1 MTNTKL
7 TLPELILAVLGCM
20 LSFSC
25 AHSGSSAGGS
35 GGAGPG
41 AGEGGYTISDID
53 GDWVGVLYPNSH
65 VLDPFN
71 FYFSSADSGIV
82 SEAADSKGN
91 QWLAVDSLLTLNI
104 LNSGRMVAEFNSMI
118 QENRLYL
125 EGNMSAAMNE
135 ITGDYEYVNNNG
147 IPVGGTFILSRSTGN
162 DYFSGMDYSGSWS
175 GFVVGHHYQ
184 NMRQP
189 VTFILDNDGSVLY
202 GSMTHQVTGHEIHH
216 YSVGAG
222 SFGINLNTTTGRID
236 NFELHA
242 DDGAIAT
249 CDFLLLD
256 HELTLI
262 GGIGIDSDIGE
273 GTMEIT
279 R

>member
-7 TLPELILAVLGCM
+7 PRPTLIWAVFACM

-25 AHSGSSAGGS
+25 AHPNADKAGS
-35 GGAGPG
+35 GGAGAG
-41 AGEGGYTISDID
+41 AGGGYIIDDLD

-71 FYFSSADSGIV
+71 FYFSAADSGIV

-91 QWLAVDSLLTLNI
+91 QWLAADSLLTSNI
-104 LNSGRMVAEFNSMI
+104 INSGRMMVEFNSLI
-118 QENRLYL
+118 EQNRLYFD
-125 EGNMSAAMNE
+125 GNMNAAMNE
-135 ITGDYEYVNNNG
+135 LAGDYEYVNNYG
-147 IPVGGTFILSRSTGN
+147 IPVRGTFILARSTGN
-162 DYFSGMDYSGSWS
+162 DYFAGIDYSGSWS
-175 GFVVGHHYQ
+175 GGFGVGHNE
-184 NMRQP
+184 NMRQL
-189 VTFILDNDGSVLY
+189 TFVLDNDGSVLS
-202 GSMTHQVTGHEIHH
+202 GSMTHMVTGYEIHH

-222 SFGINLNTTTGRID
+222 SFGINLNTATGRID
-236 NFELHA
+236 GFELKA

-256 HELTLI
+256 HELTLV
-262 GGIGIDSDIGE
+262 GGTGVDSDVGE
-273 GTMEIT
+273 GTIEIS